1 MYIII
6 TNYGEKNEQERTRER
21 KKGETEKRERRGGRG
36 EGEGEGKRR
45 RRDKGEIQKHT
56 EECVMVDTLTLTWNV
71 MAQKTNTVE
80 DLAWSEMIEK
90 TP

>member
-6 TNYGEKNEQERTRER
+6 TNYKRRRER
-21 KKGETEKRERRGGRG
+21 ESRKERAGREE

-45 RRDKGEIQKHT
+45 RDEGEIQKLIGA
-56 EECVMVDTLTLTWNV
+56 CVMVATLTLTWNV

-80 DLAWSEMIEK
+80 DLAWSEMIENI
-90 TP
+90 P